1 MSLLF
6 SRDAKTI
13 RKHINNVLKEE
24 VDVESNTQ
32 KMRVA
37 NSDKP
42 VLFYSLDV
50 IISVGYRVK
59 SKEGIIFRKWA
70 NNILKQYML
79 KGYVVDAQRYN
90 IPSIE
95 RITKIL
101 EESRQ
106 SSGSLQLT
114 SDDMLDF
121 LLAYNKGLTILDN
134 YDHQTMEVENS
145 LNSIY
150 VLNYEEC
157 IHVINETTFHDKGD
171 LFGLEK
177 SDSFKSAI
185 ETIYQTFGGEEL
197 YPSLEDKAANLL
209 YLITKNHA
217 FADGNKRIAATIFI
231 YFLEKN
237 NVLFDNGKL
246 RISNTTLATLT
257 ILVATSNPNDK
268 ESIINLIKLILF
280 G

>member
-1 MSLLF
+1 MKDNYEIVEFKNGEFRLDVSVTPESDTVWLSANQMSLLF
-6 SRDAKTI
+6 SRDVKTI

-95 RITKIL
+95 RITKIF
-101 EESRQ
+101 EGSRQ
-106 SSGSLQLT
+106 L
-114 SDDMLDF
+114 
-121 LLAYNKGLTILDN
+121 
-134 YDHQTMEVENS
+134 
-145 LNSIY
+145 
-150 VLNYEEC
+150 
-157 IHVINETTFHDKGD
+157 
-171 LFGLEK
+171 
-177 SDSFKSAI
+177 
-185 ETIYQTFGGEEL
+185 
-197 YPSLEDKAANLL
+197 
-209 YLITKNHA
+209 
-217 FADGNKRIAATIFI
+217 
-231 YFLEKN
+231 
-237 NVLFDNGKL
+237 
-246 RISNTTLATLT
+246 
-257 ILVATSNPNDK
+257 
-268 ESIINLIKLILF
+268 
-280 G
+280 

>member
-1 MSLLF
+1 MC
-6 SRDAKTI
+6 
-13 RKHINNVLKEE
+13 
-24 VDVESNTQ
+24 
-32 KMRVA
+32 VA

-157 IHVINETTFHDKGD
+157 IHVIIETTFHDKGD

-185 ETIYQTFGGEEL
+185 ETIYQTFCGV
-197 YPSLEDKAANLL
+197 S
-209 YLITKNHA
+209 
-217 FADGNKRIAATIFI
+217 
-231 YFLEKN
+231 
-237 NVLFDNGKL
+237 
-246 RISNTTLATLT
+246 
-257 ILVATSNPNDK
+257 
-268 ESIINLIKLILF
+268 
-280 G
+280 

>member
-1 MSLLF
+1 MCKLF
-6 SRDAKTI
+6 KKNKSTISR
-13 RKHINNVLKEE
+13 HIKNILNEE
-24 VDVESNTQ
+24 LANEVV
-32 KMRVA
+32 VA
-37 NSDKP
+37 NFATTTKHGALEGKTQTHEVS
-42 VLFYSLDV
+42 YYNLDV

-59 SKEGIIFRKWA
+59 SKEGIIFIKWA

-79 KGYVVDAQRYN
+79 KGYVVDAQRYD

-95 RITKIL
+95 NITKIL

-106 SSGSLQLT
+106 SSGNLQLT
-114 SDDMLDF
+114 GDDMLDF

-134 YDHQTMEVENS
+134 YDHQSMEVEGT
-145 LNSIY
+145 LDSIY

-157 IHVINETTFHDKGD
+157 IYVINETTFHNKGD

-217 FADGNKRIAATIFI
+217 FADGNKR
-231 YFLEKN
+231 N
-237 NVLFDNGKL
+237 
-246 RISNTTLATLT
+246 RQ
-257 ILVATSNPNDK
+257 
-268 ESIINLIKLILF
+268 
-280 G
+280 

>member
-24 VDVESNTQ
+24 IDQESNTHFL
-32 KMRVA
+32 RVA

-70 NNILKQYML
+70 NKILKQYML
-79 KGYVVDAQRYN
+79 KGYVVDIQRFD

-95 RITKIL
+95 NITKLL
-101 EESRQ
+101 EQARKA
-106 SSGSLQLT
+106 SGNLQLT

-121 LLAYNKGLTILDN
+121 LLAYNKGLTILDK

-145 LNSIY
+145 LDSIY

-157 IHVINETTFHDKGD
+157 IRVIDETAFVDKGD

-185 ETIYQTFGGEEL
+185 
-197 YPSLEDKAANLL
+197 
-209 YLITKNHA
+209 
-217 FADGNKRIAATIFI
+217 
-231 YFLEKN
+231 
-237 NVLFDNGKL
+237 
-246 RISNTTLATLT
+246 
-257 ILVATSNPNDK
+257 
-268 ESIINLIKLILF
+268 
-280 G
+280 